1 MSVEMMNRAWY
12 VPGLT
17 PAQKAVL
24 VALADHADSAGGNA
38 YPSVGRLC
46 TKTSYAER
54 TVRRALGDLR
64 DMELIVVQYEA
75 TRHKPTV
82 YSLDLPQMHPSESLD
97 LPENTVDLPENTARP
112 ATDAP
117 KPSLTV
123 NEQPSL
129 NGIGTF
135 ADVVKAYENEIGV
148 LSQLVS
154 DKLADAVDEFG
165 AAYVVDAIGIA
176 VENNVRKWAY
186 VDGILK
192 RWRANGRYTSVKKAE
207 AEGVITR

>member
-1 MSVEMMNRAWY
+1 MSIEMMNRAWY

-24 VALADHADSAGGNA
+24 VALADHANISGGNA

-46 TKTSYAER
+46 VKTSYAER
-54 TVRRALGDLR
+54 TVRRALADLR
-64 DMELIVVQYEA
+64 EAGLIIVQYEA

-82 YSLDLPQMHPSESLD
+82 YALDLPEMHPSESLD
-97 LPENTVDLPENTARP
+97 LPETTLDLPENTVSP

-123 NEQPSL
+123 NEQPL
-129 NGIGTF
+129 QDDGF
-135 ADVVKAYENEIGV
+135 AIAVKAYESEIGMI
-148 LSQLVS
+148 SQLVA
-154 DKLADAVDEFG
+154 DKIGDAVAEFG
-165 AAYVVDAIGIA
+165 SGGVVEAIEIAA
-176 VENNVRKWAY
+176 ENNVRKWTY

-192 RWRANGRYTSVKKAE
+192 RWRANGKQPAKRLE
-207 AEGVITR
+207 AAGVIMR